1 MDAQFSM
8 HIGQAVLVPQISS
21 DLLVYYQL
29 SRQNSAGSWCHIL
42 LSSISSHWIKVQ
54 MTERLCPWLIAEF
67 LFRSQGFLLLAAS
80 FVEIKIK
87 HVTSIKYLQVPWDP
101 GGIHLMHRLEGKPK
115 LKKGGMSGTTT
126 VGPAYGPCIW
136 AKSCSCLLAQGE
148 SSTRGHMHSQR
159 GHQRIIRIHLTS
171 HGSSSSSS
179 LALCSSF
186 LFFSDLPSPEI
197 LYLESSYP

>member
-87 HVTSIKYLQVPWDP
+87 HVTSIKYLQVH
-101 GGIHLMHRLEGKPK
+101 GIPVEFTSCIGLRASRILRRGNVSITTCSK
-115 LKKGGMSGTTT
+115 LLDAERAGEQVLGLH
-126 VGPAYGPCIW
+126 Y
-136 AKSCSCLLAQGE
+136 LLLG
-148 SSTRGHMHSQR
+148 
-159 GHQRIIRIHLTS
+159 
-171 HGSSSSSS
+171 
-179 LALCSSF
+179 
-186 LFFSDLPSPEI
+186 
-197 LYLESSYP
+197 

>member
-1 MDAQFSM
+1 MELLFEHLLISVDRGLGCHVCSVHEKRHRAIPNARIFASLIIQFCQIIWSCYSILPMLMDAQFSM

-101 GGIHLMHRLEGKPK
+101 GGIHLMHRLEGKPN
-115 LKKGGMSGTTT
+115 LKKGE
-126 VGPAYGPCIW
+126 C
-136 AKSCSCLLAQGE
+136 
-148 SSTRGHMHSQR
+148 
-159 GHQRIIRIHLTS
+159 
-171 HGSSSSSS
+171 
-179 LALCSSF
+179 
-186 LFFSDLPSPEI
+186 
-197 LYLESSYP
+197 